1 MDASNS
7 SNSSSSLSQVD
18 YDVSISLA
26 SFSIIACIISLVV
39 LIYFKLYRSFIYRLM
54 FYSFISLI
62 ILSLSTI
69 TTTIFYCEATM
80 YFNDGVPTIV
90 IPHNYIVE
98 VISQEFMFVSLLVT
112 FVFGTIITLCICV
125 LVLCNH
131 QFSYRA
137 DIVLFISLI
146 PGFLLISG
154 VCAAICFLAHSCEIP
169 IIIFYTIP
177 ILVNVFL
184 TVLAL
189 VPLCGRACGYNMC
202 VRTIRTRESH
212 RKALK
217 EILPLFLPYFV
228 PTFMIN
234 LNTILFV
241 QGMSQS
247 IMNFINKMSTSISL
261 SENLTDVIPVSGA
274 LGLVAALSFAL
285 HLCFIGKAKLC
296 KQRGRKKT
304 PQADYGTVNQPHT
317 RHTTVYVE
325 GRGMS
330 ETCNTEHPYVN
341 ESEEDT
347 RYLLKKNKQIQ

>member
-1 MDASNS
+1 MDAGTNSN
-7 SNSSSSLSQVD
+7 SSLSQVD

-26 SFSIIACIISLVV
+26 SLSIIACIISLVV

-54 FYSFISLI
+54 LYSFISLI

-69 TTTIFYCEATM
+69 TMTIFYCQLTM
-80 YFNDGVPTIV
+80 YWNDTDVPIMVT
-90 IPHNYIVE
+90 PHNYIVKI
-98 VISQEFMFVSLLVT
+98 ISQEFLIVSLLVT
-112 FVFGTIITLCICV
+112 FVFATIISLCICV

-131 QFSYRA
+131 HFTYRA

-177 ILVNVFL
+177 FLVNVFL

-189 VPLCGRACGYNMC
+189 IPLCGRACGYNMC
-202 VRTIRTRESH
+202 VKTIRTRESH

-217 EILPLFLPYFV
+217 EILPLFILPL
-228 PTFMIN
+228 PSPIFMTH

-241 QGMSQS
+241 QGYLQS
-247 IMNFINKMSTSISL
+247 FMNFINKKSTSISL
-261 SENLTDVIPVSGA
+261 GVNLTDVIPVSGA
-274 LGLVAALSFAL
+274 LGFVAALSFAL

-304 PQADYGTVNQPHT
+304 PQVDYGIVNQPHT

-325 GRGMS
+325 GEEIMS
-330 ETCNTEHPYVN
+330 ELNTRMRIHDISCRRTTNNDCMRLSLP
-341 ESEEDT
+341 
-347 RYLLKKNKQIQ
+347 